1 MNALL
6 TMFIRRLKGKRIQV
20 VATPCQQ
27 KTPVPA
33 RRRPRDYYEYLPHDG
48 QVRVYDRICRAYENR
63 PYPDDSAH
71 EAVVILKSGKQDL
84 RKGPPFEETSTPA
97 WRQEVEDA
105 LVGFVT
111 SHHVQRLVT
120 AKMYRTHE
128 VAAPRG
134 FEVRDLGYLSNEE
147 RVDRAAEQR
156 IGASNGAPTSNVIM
170 LGTISGRARRSEFN
184 GQVTFEADTELN
196 AEQIDPQREGGC
208 NWIENN
214 ALAVKLHRSLRNR
227 LANQPAFDPL
237 LLQIFDQLTAD
248 AELFDAWAH
257 DPTSTPPVDE
267 VFRGDQG
274 QVDAKRLLASLQKRY
289 QEEGWTI
296 DLLRTKFAKLCRTM
310 RSWTQAIQ
318 VETPQEEQPVN
329 ADDDPIAHT

>member
-1 MNALL
+1 
-6 TMFIRRLKGKRIQV
+6 V
-20 VATPCQQ
+20 VAIPCQQ
-27 KTPVPA
+27 KAPIPA
-33 RRRPRDYYEYLPHDG
+33 RRRPRDYYDYLPHDG
-48 QVRVYDRICRAYENR
+48 QVRVYDRICRAYEGR
-63 PYPDDSAH
+63 PYPHDSAH

-84 RKGPPFEETSTPA
+84 RRGPPFEDTSTPA
-97 WRQEVEDA
+97 WHQDVENA

-111 SHHVQRLVT
+111 SHHVQRLVLV
-120 AKMYRTHE
+120 KMYRTHE
-128 VAAPRG
+128 VAVPRG

-147 RVDRAAEQR
+147 GVNRAAERR
-156 IGASNGAPTSNVIM
+156 IGTLESIGTSGGSPTSNVIT
-170 LGTISGRARRSEFN
+170 LGTISGRAHRSELN
-184 GQVTFEADTELN
+184 GQVAFEADTELN

-208 NWIENN
+208 HWIENN

-257 DPTSTPPVDE
+257 DPTSTQAVDE
-267 VFRGDQG
+267 VFRGEQG

-289 QEEGWTI
+289 QEQGWTI

-310 RSWTQAIQ
+310 RSWTQATH
-318 VETPQEEQPVN
+318 VETSQKE
-329 ADDDPIAHT
+329 